1 MKKVEIY
8 TKAYCP
14 YCRRAKELL
23 QTKGI
28 AFTEYDVTDNP
39 AKEKEMRERSGRSTV
54 PEVFADGELLGGCD
68 DLMDL
73 EDRGELERR
82 LGLH

>member
-1 MKKVEIY
+1 MKEVEIY

-23 QTKGI
+23 QLKGVQY
-28 AFTEYDVTDNP
+28 TEYDVTDNP
-39 AKEKEMRERSGRSTV
+39 AMENEMKKRSGRSTV
-54 PEVFADGELLGGCD
+54 PEIFSGGELLGGCD
-68 DLMDL
+68 DLYDL
-73 EDRGELERR
+73 EEKGELERR